1 MRYECLAH
9 IETAIQLDNYQTA
22 ELECA
27 IIDFI
32 EKKYRYPVEFSV
44 VRLVAETER
53 REEER

>member
-32 EKKYRYPVEFSV
+32 EKKYKYPVEFSV

-53 REEER
+53 KEE